1 VKADRLSVQLPRER
15 RDATVGGASPC
26 RCCPRRPPNSGPYPY
41 LRPCLLL
48 AQQLAVWRD
57 QCWNQI
63 LTMLATNEFVT
74 PANYQNHALHG
85 FPKTCCFF
93 FAASAAKFSK
103 QDFSSASENAFPGI
117 LECFFSCSI
126 SSKRVVQLHIKS
138 LPRPIATNDLSFPKK
153 T

>member
-1 VKADRLSVQLPRER
+1 
-15 RDATVGGASPC
+15 
-26 RCCPRRPPNSGPYPY
+26 
-41 LRPCLLL
+41 
-48 AQQLAVWRD
+48 
-57 QCWNQI
+57 
-63 LTMLATNEFVT
+63 MLATNEFVT

-103 QDFSSASENAFPGI
+103 QDFSSASENVFPGI